1 MVAPSWGLS
10 IDGSIPYGIVIYTFP
25 SKYDIGDSMDAVE
38 KEIVNMIAK
47 IESSRTIPENKK
59 LLRGFV
65 QFLRAQ
71 GKKPRTI
78 MRYVYTFT
86 KILPEIP
93 GNKPLLKC
101 SKENIIKIVDKINA
115 MPLSE
120 ITKTKCKIT
129 LKVIFKHFIGEDEYY
144 PKEVRWIK
152 TSSKDTNQILPSDLL
167 SNDDIA
173 KLLQSTRNLRDRA
186 IIALMA
192 DAPLRPHE
200 LLGLKVGS
208 IILDAP
214 QPYLIVGADTKT
226 GQRHIPLFDSV
237 AALSSYIESVK
248 GLKVSDPLFIDYEQL
263 QQKGK
268 IEPMNYDSLRMMLIK
283 VNRRAGI
290 KKRLNPYIFR
300 HSVITRY
307 SNSLTNAQVE
317 KISGWRPGSSM
328 HSVYQHLST
337 SDLDVA
343 LAKAKGLKVAET
355 ETEIRIKSCH
365 RCGFS
370 NPAYQKYCGK
380 CGSPLDV
387 ATALSEMKIEKGAIA
402 SAVDPEYLA
411 ELVNT
416 LVDDKL
422 RAKKKGSK

>member
-1 MVAPSWGLS
+1 MDVVEREIQSMV
-10 IDGSIPYGIVIYTFP
+10 
-25 SKYDIGDSMDAVE
+25 
-38 KEIVNMIAK
+38 NK
-47 IESSRTIPENKK
+47 IENSKTNPANKK
-59 LLRGFV
+59 LVRDFV

-71 GKKPRTI
+71 GKKPRTT
-78 MRYVYTFT
+78 MRYAYTFM
-86 KILPEIP
+86 KVLPFIP
-93 GNKPLLKC
+93 GNKQLLKC
-101 SKENIIKIVDKINA
+101 SKDDIITIVDKINA
-115 MPLSE
+115 LPLSE

-129 LKVIFKHFIGEDEYY
+129 LKVVFKHFVGEDEFY

-152 TSSKDTNQILPSDLL
+152 TTSKDTNQLLPSDLL
-167 SNDDIA
+167 TNEDIA
-173 KLLQSTRNLRDRA
+173 KLLQATRNLRDRA
-186 IIALMA
+186 IISLMA

-208 IILDAP
+208 IILNTA

-226 GQRHIPLFDSV
+226 GQRHIPIFDSV
-237 AALSSYIESVK
+237 AALAAYIESVK

-263 QQKGK
+263 QRGK
-268 IEPMNYDSLRMMLIK
+268 IEAMAYDSLRMALIK
-283 VNRRAGI
+283 INKRAGL

-328 HSVYQHLST
+328 HSVYQHLSS
-337 SDLDVA
+337 SDLDAA

-365 RCGFS
+365 RCEFS

-380 CGSPLDV
+380 CGSPLD
-387 ATALSEMKIEKGAIA
+387 AQTALEEMKLEKAAIS
-402 SAVDPEYLA
+402 SAVNPEYLA
-411 ELVNT
+411 G
-416 LVDDKL
+416 LVDALVEEKL
-422 RAKKKGSK
+422 KAKKAKK

>member
-1 MVAPSWGLS
+1 
-10 IDGSIPYGIVIYTFP
+10 
-25 SKYDIGDSMDAVE
+25 MDAVE
-38 KEIVNMIAK
+38 REVANMIAK
-47 IESSRTIPENKK
+47 IEGGKTNPANKK
-59 LLRGFV
+59 LIQDFV
-65 QFLRAQ
+65 RFLHAQ
-71 GKKPRTI
+71 NKKPRTI
-78 MRYVYTFT
+78 MRYAYTFT

-93 GNKPLLKC
+93 GNRPLLKC
-101 SKENIIKIVDKINA
+101 SKEDIIKIVDKINA

-120 ITKTKCKIT
+120 VTKTKCKIT
-129 LKVIFKHFIGEDEYY
+129 LKVVFKHFVGEDEFY

-167 SNDDIA
+167 TNDDIA

-208 IILDAP
+208 IILDGA

-248 GLKVSDPLFIDYEQL
+248 RLKVSDPLFIDYEQL

-283 VNRRAGI
+283 VSKRANI
-290 KKRLNPYIFR
+290 KKRINPYVFR
-300 HSVITRY
+300 HSVVTRY
-307 SNSLTNAQVE
+307 SNSLTNAQLE
-317 KISGWRPGSSM
+317 KIAGWRPGSGM
-328 HSVYQHLST
+328 HAVYQHLST
-337 SDLDVA
+337 SDLDIA
-343 LAKAKGLKVAET
+343 LAKAKGLPTPET
-355 ETEIRIKSCH
+355 QTDIKARTCQ

-370 NPAYQKYCGK
+370 NPAYQKYCGR
-380 CGSPLDV
+380 CGAPLDV
-387 ATALSEMKIEKGAIA
+387 ATALSEMKLEKGAIA
-402 SAVDPEYLA
+402 GAVDPEYLA
-411 ELVNT
+411 G
-416 LVDDKL
+416 LVDAIVE
-422 RAKKKGSK
+422 AKIKERKKGK

>member
-1 MVAPSWGLS
+1 MQ
-10 IDGSIPYGIVIYTFP
+10 
-25 SKYDIGDSMDAVE
+25 DIES
-38 KEIVNMIAK
+38 EIINMLAK
-47 IESSRTIPENKK
+47 IEHNNTNSENKK
-59 LLRGFV
+59 LIKSFI

-71 GKKPRTI
+71 GKKPRTV

-101 SKENIIKIVDKINA
+101 SKEDIIKVVDKVNA

-120 ITKTKCKIT
+120 ITKTKIKIT
-129 LKVIFKHFIGEDEYY
+129 LKVVFKHFVGEDEFY

-167 SNDDIA
+167 SNSDIA
-173 KLLQSTRNLRDRA
+173 RLLQATRNLRDRA

-208 IILDAP
+208 VILDAP

-226 GQRHIPLFDSV
+226 GGRHIPLFDSV
-237 AALSSYIESVK
+237 AALSAYIESVK

-290 KKRLNPYIFR
+290 EKHLNPYIFR
-300 HSVITRY
+300 HTVITRY
-307 SNSLTNAQVE
+307 SNSLTNSMVE
-317 KISGWRPGSSM
+317 KIAGWRPGSNM
-328 HSVYQHLST
+328 HSVYQHLSS
-337 SDLDVA
+337 SDLDIAVA
-343 LAKAKGLKVAET
+343 RAKGLKVAET
-355 ETEIRIKSCH
+355 ENDIKSKLCH

-370 NPAYQKYCGK
+370 NPAYQKFCGK

-387 ATALSEMKIEKGAIA
+387 ATALSEMKLEKGAIA

-411 ELVNT
+411 G
-416 LVDDKL
+416 LVDALVEEKL
-422 RAKKKGSK
+422 RKKKGKD

>member
-1 MVAPSWGLS
+1 MQ
-10 IDGSIPYGIVIYTFP
+10 
-25 SKYDIGDSMDAVE
+25 DIES
-38 KEIVNMIAK
+38 EIINMLAK
-47 IESSRTIPENKK
+47 IEHSNTDPENKK
-59 LLRGFV
+59 LIKNFI

-71 GKKPRTI
+71 GKKPRTV

-86 KILPEIP
+86 KILPEIS

-101 SKENIIKIVDKINA
+101 SKDDIIKIVDKINA

-120 ITKTKCKIT
+120 VTKTKCKIT
-129 LKVIFKHFIGEDEYY
+129 LKVIFKHFVGEDEFY

-152 TSSKDTNQILPSDLL
+152 TTSRDTNQILPSDLL
-167 SNDDIA
+167 SNSDIA
-173 KLLQSTRNLRDRA
+173 RLLQATRNLRDRA

-200 LLGLKVGS
+200 ILGLKVGS
-208 IILDAP
+208 VILNAP
-214 QPYLIVGADTKT
+214 QPFLIVGADTKT

-248 GLKVSDPLFIDYEQL
+248 GLKVSDPLFVDYEQL

-283 VNRRAGI
+283 VSRRANI
-290 KKRLNPYIFR
+290 KKRINPYIFR

-307 SNSLTNAQVE
+307 SNSLTNAMVE
-317 KISGWRPGSSM
+317 KIAGWRPGSNM
-328 HSVYQHLST
+328 HAVYQHLST
-337 SDLDVA
+337 SDLDIAV
-343 LAKAKGLKVAET
+343 AKAKGLKVEEAEND
-355 ETEIRIKSCH
+355 IKAKLCH

-380 CGSPLDV
+380 CGAPLDV
-387 ATALSEMKIEKGAIA
+387 ATALSEMKLEKGAIA

-411 ELVNT
+411 G
-416 LVDDKL
+416 LVDAIVEERL
-422 RAKKKGSK
+422 RKKKGK

>member
-1 MVAPSWGLS
+1 MQ
-10 IDGSIPYGIVIYTFP
+10 
-25 SKYDIGDSMDAVE
+25 DIES
-38 KEIVNMIAK
+38 EIINMLAK
-47 IESSRTIPENKK
+47 IEHSNTNLENKK
-59 LLRGFV
+59 LIKNFI

-71 GKKPRTI
+71 GKKPRTV
-78 MRYVYTFT
+78 MRYVYTFGKVLT
-86 KILPEIP
+86 EVP

-101 SKENIIKIVDKINA
+101 TKEDIIKIVDKINA

-120 ITKTKCKIT
+120 VTKTKCKIT
-129 LKVIFKHFIGEDEYY
+129 LKVVFKHFVGEDEFY

-152 TSSKDTNQILPSDLL
+152 TTSKDTNQILPSDLL
-167 SNDDIA
+167 TNDDIA

-208 IILDAP
+208 IILDGA

-226 GQRHIPLFDSV
+226 GQRRIPLFDSV

-248 GLKVSDPLFIDYEQL
+248 RLKVSDPLFIDYEQL

-283 VNRRAGI
+283 VSKRANI
-290 KKRLNPYIFR
+290 KKRINPYVFR
-300 HSVITRY
+300 HSVVTRY
-307 SNSLTNAQVE
+307 SNSLTNAQLE
-317 KISGWRPGSSM
+317 KIAGWRPGSGM
-328 HSVYQHLST
+328 HAVYQHLST
-337 SDLDVA
+337 SDLDIA
-343 LAKAKGLKVAET
+343 LAKAKGLPTPET
-355 ETEIRIKSCH
+355 QTDIKSKQCH

-370 NPAYQKYCGK
+370 NPSYQRFCGK

-387 ATALSEMKIEKGAIA
+387 QTALAEMKLEKQAIA
-402 SAVDPEYLA
+402 SAVDPEYL
-411 ELVNT
+411 EGLVKQ
-416 LVDDKL
+416 LVEEKL
-422 RAKKKGSK
+422 RKKKGRCKARVIF

>member
-1 MVAPSWGLS
+1 
-10 IDGSIPYGIVIYTFP
+10 
-25 SKYDIGDSMDAVE
+25 MDAVE
-38 KEIVNMIAK
+38 REVANMIAK
-47 IESSRTIPENKK
+47 IEGGKTNPANKK
-59 LLRGFV
+59 LIQDFV
-65 QFLRAQ
+65 RFLHAQ
-71 GKKPRTI
+71 NKKPRTI
-78 MRYVYTFT
+78 MRYAYTFT

-93 GNKPLLKC
+93 GNKSLLKC
-101 SKENIIKIVDKINA
+101 SKEDIIKIVDKINA

-120 ITKTKCKIT
+120 VTKTKCKIT
-129 LKVIFKHFIGEDEYY
+129 LKVIFKHFVGEDEFY

-152 TSSKDTNQILPSDLL
+152 TTSRDTNQILPSDLL

-173 KLLQSTRNLRDRA
+173 RLLQATRNLRDRA

-208 IILDAP
+208 IILDGA
-214 QPYLIVGADTKT
+214 QPYLIVSAEAKT

-300 HSVITRY
+300 HTVVTRY
-307 SNSLTNAQVE
+307 SGSLTNAMVE
-317 KISGWRPGSSM
+317 KVAGWRPGSGM
-328 HSVYQHLST
+328 HAVYQHLST
-337 SDLDVA
+337 SDLDIA
-343 LAKAKGLKVAET
+343 LAKAKGLPTPET
-355 ETEIRIKSCH
+355 QTDIKAKQCH

-370 NPAYQKYCGK
+370 NPSYQRFCGK

-387 ATALSEMKIEKGAIA
+387 QTALAEMKVEKGAIA

-411 ELVNT
+411 G
-416 LVDDKL
+416 LVDALVEEKL
-422 RAKKKGSK
+422 RKKKGKD

>member
-1 MVAPSWGLS
+1 MQ
-10 IDGSIPYGIVIYTFP
+10 
-25 SKYDIGDSMDAVE
+25 DIES
-38 KEIVNMIAK
+38 EIINMLAK
-47 IESSRTIPENKK
+47 IEHSNTDPENKK
-59 LLRGFV
+59 LIKNFI

-71 GKKPRTI
+71 GKKPRTV

-86 KILPEIP
+86 KILPEIS

-101 SKENIIKIVDKINA
+101 SKDDIIKIVDKINA
-115 MPLSE
+115 MPLAE
-120 ITKTKCKIT
+120 VTKTKCKIT
-129 LKVIFKHFIGEDEYY
+129 LKVVFKHFVGEDEFY
-144 PKEVRWIK
+144 PPQIRWIK

-167 SNDDIA
+167 TNDDIA
-173 KLLQSTRNLRDRA
+173 KLLQATRNLRDRA

-200 LLGLKVGS
+200 ILGLKVGS
-208 IILDAP
+208 VILNAP
-214 QPYLIVGADTKT
+214 QPFLIVGADTKT

-248 GLKVSDPLFIDYEQL
+248 GLKVSDPLFVDYEQL

-283 VNRRAGI
+283 VSRRANI
-290 KKRLNPYIFR
+290 KKRINPYIFR

-307 SNSLTNAQVE
+307 SNSLTNAMVE
-317 KISGWRPGSSM
+317 KIAGWRPGSNM
-328 HSVYQHLST
+328 HAVYQHLST
-337 SDLDVA
+337 SDLDIAV
-343 LAKAKGLKVAET
+343 AKAKGLKVEEAEND
-355 ETEIRIKSCH
+355 IKAKVCH

-380 CGSPLDV
+380 CGAPLDV
-387 ATALSEMKIEKGAIA
+387 ATALSEMKLEKGAIA

-411 ELVNT
+411 G
-416 LVDDKL
+416 LVDAIVEERL
-422 RAKKKGSK
+422 RKKKGK

>member
-1 MVAPSWGLS
+1 MQ
-10 IDGSIPYGIVIYTFP
+10 
-25 SKYDIGDSMDAVE
+25 DIES
-38 KEIVNMIAK
+38 EIINMLAK
-47 IESSRTIPENKK
+47 IEHSNTDPENKK
-59 LLRGFV
+59 LIKNFI

-71 GKKPRTI
+71 GKKPRTV

-86 KILPEIP
+86 KILPEIS

-101 SKENIIKIVDKINA
+101 SKDDIIKIVDKINA
-115 MPLSE
+115 MPLAE
-120 ITKTKCKIT
+120 VTKTKCKIT
-129 LKVIFKHFIGEDEYY
+129 LKVVFKHFVGEDEFY
-144 PKEVRWIK
+144 PPQIRWIK

-167 SNDDIA
+167 TNDDIA
-173 KLLQSTRNLRDRA
+173 KLLQATRNLRDRA

-200 LLGLKVGS
+200 ILGLKVGS
-208 IILDAP
+208 VILNAP
-214 QPYLIVGADTKT
+214 QPFLIVGADTKT

-248 GLKVSDPLFIDYEQL
+248 GLKVSDPLFVDYEQL

-283 VNRRAGI
+283 VSRRANI
-290 KKRLNPYIFR
+290 KKRINPYIFR

-307 SNSLTNAQVE
+307 SNSLTNAMVE
-317 KISGWRPGSSM
+317 KIAGWRPGSNM
-328 HSVYQHLST
+328 HAVYQHLST
-337 SDLDVA
+337 SDLDIAV
-343 LAKAKGLKVAET
+343 AKAKGLKVEEAEND
-355 ETEIRIKSCH
+355 IKAKLCH

-380 CGSPLDV
+380 CGAPLDV
-387 ATALSEMKIEKGAIA
+387 ATALSEMKLEKGAIA

-411 ELVNT
+411 G
-416 LVDDKL
+416 LVDAIVEERL
-422 RAKKKGSK
+422 RKKKGK

>member
-1 MVAPSWGLS
+1 MQ
-10 IDGSIPYGIVIYTFP
+10 
-25 SKYDIGDSMDAVE
+25 DIES
-38 KEIVNMIAK
+38 EIINMLAK
-47 IESSRTIPENKK
+47 IEHSNTDPENKK
-59 LLRGFV
+59 LIKNFI

-71 GKKPRTI
+71 GKKPRTV

-93 GNKPLLKC
+93 GNKSLLKC
-101 SKENIIKIVDKINA
+101 SKEDIIKIVDKVNA

-120 ITKTKCKIT
+120 ITKTKIKIT
-129 LKVIFKHFIGEDEYY
+129 LKVVFKHFVGEDEFY
-144 PKEVRWIK
+144 PPQIRWIK

-167 SNDDIA
+167 TNDDIA
-173 KLLQSTRNLRDRA
+173 KLLQATRNLRDRA

-208 IILDAP
+208 IILDGA
-214 QPYLIVGADTKT
+214 QPYLIVSAEAKT

-237 AALSSYIESVK
+237 AALSSYIEGIK

-300 HSVITRY
+300 HTVVTRY
-307 SNSLTNAQVE
+307 SGSLTNAMVE
-317 KISGWRPGSSM
+317 KVAGWMPGSGM
-328 HSVYQHLST
+328 HAVYHHLST
-337 SDLDVA
+337 TDLDIAV
-343 LAKAKGLKVAET
+343 AKAKGLKVAET
-355 ETEIRIKSCH
+355 ENDIKSKQCH

-370 NPAYQKYCGK
+370 NPAYQKFCGK
-380 CGSPLDV
+380 CGSPLDI
-387 ATALSEMKIEKGAIA
+387 ATALSEIKVEKGAIA

-411 ELVNT
+411 G
-416 LVDDKL
+416 LVDALVEEKL
-422 RAKKKGSK
+422 KRKKKEK